1 MESVTTPSRDEL
13 YPAVLTADQYEHP
26 FVAATALV
34 VFFLCACMFL
44 WRRFFGCKTLLGSFD
59 LFAFSWVVGQG
70 KSIYSRPT
78 VIGLLATLCVF
89 PLGALLSY
97 FLWLSDVDSRQ
108 LQTLFE
114 TTGEL
119 SSFRWEFNLTISSNR
134 NLVAPGDCETL
145 LTGALFHGFNST
157 GIIKRS
163 AISGEFCASSLY
175 LEKVIRTNTIG
186 VRSISLDFPF
196 SSQEFIVE
204 LRSWSPFLRKEY
216 TQRILVNASS
226 EEYFLQGP
234 TVITF
239 LAQPLNITTADSV
252 SHSGVEF
259 SFQTLHRNELPRA
272 EGFIIGNT
280 SNVQLQVCADSVASA
295 KLI

>member
-1 MESVTTPSRDEL
+1 MESITTPSRDEL
-13 YPAVLTADQYEHP
+13 YPAGLAAHQYENS
-26 FVAATALV
+26 FIIATALV
-34 VFFLCACMFL
+34 VALLCVCMFF
-44 WRRFFGCKTLLGSFD
+44 WRRDFGYKTVHGSFD
-59 LFAFSWVVGQG
+59 LFAFSWVVEPGE
-70 KSIYSRPT
+70 SVNSRPT
-78 VIGLLATLCVF
+78 VIGVLATLCVI
-89 PLGALLSY
+89 PLGVLLSY
-97 FLWLSDVDSRQ
+97 FLWLSYKDSRDVE
-108 LQTLFE
+108 TLFE
-114 TTGEL
+114 KTGEL
-119 SSFRWEFNLTISSNR
+119 SSFNWEFNLTISSNS
-134 NLVAPGDCETL
+134 VSPGDCETM

-259 SFQTLHRNELPRA
+259 SYQTLHRNQLPAA